1 MPKCGILRTEGR
13 FCETELWVCAKSGSS
28 VNGNLTERVLRM
40 IQVFGTSVQGASHIR
55 SGRECQ
61 DSLKK
66 VVRDSGA
73 VILAVADGHG
83 SDSCPYS
90 KTGSFAAVNVFCKIM
105 DDYLE
110 TYTGQQEMLFT
121 FLKREGDTKIAQEID
136 AEWKRRVLR
145 LHAKCKREIPM
156 QEDGSKDKEAVY
168 RLYGSTLLGLVIT
181 EEFLFAFQLGDG
193 DIMKV
198 SEAGIYNVIEPDKI
212 LGTETHS
219 LSKAESWKKAITLI
233 RRREEKEKRPVMY
246 MLSSDGL
253 ANSYRDDG
261 EFQKTCLDYYALLK
275 EHGVKAVSN
284 QLKVWLQETSE
295 MGCGDDITALFAYE
309 TV

>member
-1 MPKCGILRTEGR
+1 MRR
-13 FCETELWVCAKSGSS
+13 S
-28 VNGNLTERVLRM
+28 
-40 IQVFGTSVQGASHIR
+40 VFGASVQGASHIR

-66 VVRDSGA
+66 VILDEDA

-83 SDSCPYS
+83 SESCPYS

-105 DDYLE
+105 GDYLE
-110 TYTGQQEMLFT
+110 TYAGQTETLFT

-136 AEWKRRVLR
+136 TEWKRRILR
-145 LHAKCKREIPM
+145 LHKKCRREIPVGA
-156 QEDGSKDKEAVY
+156 DGIIDREAVY
-168 RLYGSTLLGLVIT
+168 KLYGSTLLGLVIT
-181 EEFLFAFQLGDG
+181 GEFLFAFQLGDG

-198 SEAGIYNVIEPDKI
+198 SESGVYSVIEADKI

-233 RRREEKEKRPVMY
+233 RKREENERKPVMY
-246 MLSSDGL
+246 LLSSDGL
-253 ANSYRDDG
+253 SNSYKNEE
-261 EFQKTCLDYYALLK
+261 EFQKTCADYYALLK
-275 EHGVKAVSN
+275 EHGVKAVSD
-284 QLKVWLQETSE
+284 QLKAWLQETSE

-309 TV
+309 SEQEQ

>member
-1 MPKCGILRTEGR
+1 
-13 FCETELWVCAKSGSS
+13 
-28 VNGNLTERVLRM
+28 M
-40 IQVFGTSVQGASHIR
+40 IRSVFGASVQGASHIR

-66 VVRDSGA
+66 VVKESGP

-90 KTGSFAAVNVFCKIM
+90 KAGSFAAVNVFCKIM
-105 DDYLE
+105 GDYLE
-110 TYTGQQEMLFT
+110 TYAGQQEMLFT

-136 AEWKRRVLR
+136 AEWKRRILR
-145 LHAKCKREIPM
+145 LHTRCKREIPL
-156 QEDGSKDKEAVY
+156 DADKNKDKGAVY
-168 RLYGSTLLGLVIT
+168 KLYGSTLLGLVIT
-181 EEFLFAFQLGDG
+181 EQFLFAFQLGDG
-193 DIMKV
+193 DIVKV
-198 SEAGIYNVIEPDKI
+198 SEHGVYHMIEGDKI

-233 RRREEKEKRPVMY
+233 RKREEKESMPVMY

-253 ANSYRDDG
+253 ANSYRDDD
-261 EFQKTCLDYYALLK
+261 EFKKTCMDYYILLK
-275 EHGVKAVSN
+275 EHGVKAVSD
-284 QLKVWLQETSE
+284 QLKTWLQETSE

-309 TV
+309 VPQAR

>member
-1 MPKCGILRTEGR
+1 MRR
-13 FCETELWVCAKSGSS
+13 S
-28 VNGNLTERVLRM
+28 
-40 IQVFGTSVQGASHIR
+40 VFGASVRGASHIR

-66 VVRDSGA
+66 VILDEGA

-83 SDSCPYS
+83 SESCPYS

-105 DDYLE
+105 GDYLE
-110 TYTGQQEMLFT
+110 TYAGQTETLFT

-136 AEWKRRVLR
+136 TEWKRRILR
-145 LHAKCKREIPM
+145 LHKKCRREIPVGA
-156 QEDGSKDKEAVY
+156 DGIIDREAVY
-168 RLYGSTLLGLVIT
+168 KLYGSTLLGLVIT
-181 EEFLFAFQLGDG
+181 GEFLFAFQLGDG

-198 SEAGIYNVIEPDKI
+198 SESGVYSVIEADKI

-233 RRREEKEKRPVMY
+233 RKREENERKPVMY
-246 MLSSDGL
+246 LLSSDGL
-253 ANSYRDDG
+253 SNSYKNEE
-261 EFQKTCLDYYALLK
+261 EFQKTCADYYALLK
-275 EHGVKAVSN
+275 EHGVKAVSDR
-284 QLKVWLQETSE
+284 LKAWLQETSE

-309 TV
+309 SEQEQ

>member
-1 MPKCGILRTEGR
+1 MRR
-13 FCETELWVCAKSGSS
+13 S
-28 VNGNLTERVLRM
+28 
-40 IQVFGTSVQGASHIR
+40 VFGASVQGASHIR

-66 VVRDSGA
+66 VILDEDA

-83 SDSCPYS
+83 SESCPYS

-105 DDYLE
+105 GDYLE
-110 TYTGQQEMLFT
+110 TYAGQTETLFT

-136 AEWKRRVLR
+136 TEWKRRILR
-145 LHAKCKREIPM
+145 LHKKCRREIPVGA
-156 QEDGSKDKEAVY
+156 DGIIDREAVY
-168 RLYGSTLLGLVIT
+168 KLYGSTLLGLVIT
-181 EEFLFAFQLGDG
+181 GEFLFAFQLGDG

-198 SEAGIYNVIEPDKI
+198 SESGVYSVIEADKI

-233 RRREEKEKRPVMY
+233 RKREENERKPVMY
-246 MLSSDGL
+246 LLSSDGL
-253 ANSYRDDG
+253 SNSYKNEE
-261 EFQKTCLDYYALLK
+261 EFQKTCADYYALLK
-275 EHGVKAVSN
+275 EHGVKAVSDR
-284 QLKVWLQETSE
+284 LKAWLQETSE

-309 TV
+309 SEQEQ

>member
-1 MPKCGILRTEGR
+1 
-13 FCETELWVCAKSGSS
+13 
-28 VNGNLTERVLRM
+28 M
-40 IQVFGTSVQGASHIR
+40 IQVFGASVQGASHMR
-55 SGRECQ
+55 SGKECQ

-66 VVRDSGA
+66 VVKDSGT

-90 KTGSFAAVNVFCKIM
+90 KTGSFAAVNVFCKILG
-105 DDYLE
+105 DYLE

-136 AEWKRRVLR
+136 AEWKRRILR
-145 LHAKCKREIPM
+145 LHTRCKREIPLDADNN
-156 QEDGSKDKEAVY
+156 EDKEAVY
-168 RLYGSTLLGLVIT
+168 KLYGSTLLGLVIT
-181 EEFLFAFQLGDG
+181 EQFLFAFQLGDG
-193 DIMKV
+193 DIVKV
-198 SEAGIYNVIEPDKI
+198 SENGVYHMIEADKI

-233 RRREEKEKRPVMY
+233 RKREEKEKMPVMY

-253 ANSYRDDG
+253 ANSYRNDD
-261 EFQKTCLDYYALLK
+261 EFKKTCMDYYILLK
-275 EHGVKAVSN
+275 EHGVKAVSD
-284 QLKVWLQETSE
+284 QLKTWLQETSE

-309 TV
+309 VPQIR